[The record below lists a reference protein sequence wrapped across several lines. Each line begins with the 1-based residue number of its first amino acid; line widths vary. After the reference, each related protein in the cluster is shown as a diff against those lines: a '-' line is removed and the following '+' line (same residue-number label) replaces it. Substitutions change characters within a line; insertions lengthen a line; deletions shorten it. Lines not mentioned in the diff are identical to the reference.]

1 MNIFA
6 QQLFKR
12 KVEAEASVE
21 HASQS
26 VTLSSQIVRAQ
37 NLEENRSLKLL
48 VPVEVLLR

>member
-12 KVEAEASVE
+12 KVDAEASVE

-26 VTLSSQIVRAQ
+26 VTLSSEIACAQ
-37 NLEENRSLKLL
+37 NHEENRSLKLL
-48 VPVEVLLR
+48 VPIEVSLQ